1 MFSILSSFRDYIFDY
16 ISLPNNY
23 LRTMKKIPLF
33 IFCMLLAMVIVN
45 KANAQ
50 CTPDKNITV
59 PGFYPAT
66 FPDADQDKPYS
77 ATTTILSIK
86 DTTVFGQ
93 AVIIDSTVLKAVI
106 GLPPG
111 ITHQCLN
118 NSCVFF
124 PSQPSCVNFSGTPTK
139 AGTYPLKMV
148 ITIFAKIGGA
158 LPYNRVDTIRNFTMK
173 VNGMN
178 SVDFTS
184 ATATFDIMPNPV
196 NDKLFVNMID
206 NNSVK
211 NTTVMDAT
219 GRRVD
224 VIIENQDDTHLV
236 IDTRLLTPGIY
247 FCSNGT
253 SVKRFVKI

>member
-1 MFSILSSFRDYIFDY
+1 
-16 ISLPNNY
+16 
-23 LRTMKKIPLF
+23 
-33 IFCMLLAMVIVN
+33 MVS
-45 KANAQ
+45 ANIATAQ
-50 CTPDKNITV
+50 CTPDGNITV

-66 FPDADQDKPYS
+66 FPEADQDKPYS

-93 AVIIDSTVLKAVI
+93 AVVIDSTVLKAVI

-124 PSQPSCVNFSGTPTK
+124 PTKPSCVNFSGTPTK

-178 SVDFTS
+178 AVDFANVS
-184 ATATFDIMPNPV
+184 GDFEIMPNPV
-196 NDKLFVNMID
+196 NDRLLVNLTNENSIKNAMI
-206 NNSVK
+206 
-211 NTTVMDAT
+211 MDAM
-219 GRRVD
+219 GRKID
-224 VIIENQDDTHLV
+224 VVIESQDDTHLV

-247 FCSNGT
+247 FCSNG
-253 SVKRFVKI
+253 SKVKRFVKI

>member
-1 MFSILSSFRDYIFDY
+1 
-16 ISLPNNY
+16 
-23 LRTMKKIPLF
+23 
-33 IFCMLLAMVIVN
+33 MVS
-45 KANAQ
+45 ANIATAQ
-50 CTPDKNITV
+50 CTPDGNITV

-66 FPDADQDKPYS
+66 FPEADQDKPYS

-93 AVIIDSTVLKAVI
+93 AVVIDSTVLKAVI

-124 PSQPSCVNFSGTPTK
+124 PTKPSCVNFSGTPTK

-178 SVDFTS
+178 AVDFANVS
-184 ATATFDIMPNPV
+184 ADFEIMPNPV
-196 NDKLFVNMID
+196 NDKLLVNLANENFIKNAMI
-206 NNSVK
+206 
-211 NTTVMDAT
+211 TDAM
-219 GRRVD
+219 GRKID
-224 VIIENQDDTHLV
+224 VVIESQDDTHLV
-236 IDTRLLTPGIY
+236 IDTRLLIPGIY
-247 FCSNGT
+247 FCSNG
-253 SVKRFVKI
+253 SKVKRFVKI

>member
-1 MFSILSSFRDYIFDY
+1 
-16 ISLPNNY
+16 
-23 LRTMKKIPLF
+23 
-33 IFCMLLAMVIVN
+33 MVS
-45 KANAQ
+45 ANIATAQ
-50 CTPDKNITV
+50 CTPDGNITV

-66 FPDADQDKPYS
+66 FPEADQDKPYS

-93 AVIIDSTVLKAVI
+93 AVVIDSTVLKAVI

-124 PSQPSCVNFSGTPTK
+124 PTKPSCVNFSGTPTQ

-178 SVDFTS
+178 AVDFANVS
-184 ATATFDIMPNPV
+184 GDFEIMPNPV
-196 NDKLFVNMID
+196 NDRLLVNLTNENSIKNAMI
-206 NNSVK
+206 
-211 NTTVMDAT
+211 MDAM
-219 GRRVD
+219 GRKID
-224 VIIENQDDTHLV
+224 VVIESQDDTHLV

-247 FCSNGT
+247 FCSNG
-253 SVKRFVKI
+253 SKVKRFVKI

>member
-1 MFSILSSFRDYIFDY
+1 
-16 ISLPNNY
+16 
-23 LRTMKKIPLF
+23 
-33 IFCMLLAMVIVN
+33 MVS
-45 KANAQ
+45 ANIATAQ
-50 CTPDKNITV
+50 CTPDGNITV

-66 FPDADQDKPYS
+66 FPEADQDKPYS

-93 AVIIDSTVLKAVI
+93 AVVIDSTVLKAVI

-124 PSQPSCVNFSGTPTK
+124 PTKPSCVNFSGTPTK

-178 SVDFTS
+178 AVDFANVS
-184 ATATFDIMPNPV
+184 ADFEIMPNPV
-196 NDKLFVNMID
+196 NDKLLVNLANENFIKNAMI
-206 NNSVK
+206 
-211 NTTVMDAT
+211 TDAM
-219 GRRVD
+219 GRKID
-224 VIIENQDDTHLV
+224 VVIESQDDTHLV
-236 IDTRLLTPGIY
+236 IDTCLLTPGIY
-247 FCSNGT
+247 FCSNG
-253 SVKRFVKI
+253 SKVKRFVKI

>member
-1 MFSILSSFRDYIFDY
+1 
-16 ISLPNNY
+16 
-23 LRTMKKIPLF
+23 
-33 IFCMLLAMVIVN
+33 MVGVN
-45 KANAQ
+45 IASAQ
-50 CTPDKNITV
+50 CTPDGNITV

-66 FPDADQDKPYS
+66 FPEADQDKPYS

-93 AVIIDSTVLKAVI
+93 AVVIDSTVLKAVI

-124 PSQPSCVNFSGTPTK
+124 PTKPSCVNFSGTPTQ

-178 SVDFTS
+178 AVDFANVS
-184 ATATFDIMPNPV
+184 ADFEIMPNPV
-196 NDKLFVNMID
+196 NDRLLVNLTNENSIKNAMI
-206 NNSVK
+206 
-211 NTTVMDAT
+211 MDAM
-219 GRRVD
+219 GRKID
-224 VIIENQDDTHLV
+224 VVIESQDDTHLV

-247 FCSNGT
+247 FCSNG
-253 SVKRFVKI
+253 SKVKRFVKI

>member
-1 MFSILSSFRDYIFDY
+1 
-16 ISLPNNY
+16 
-23 LRTMKKIPLF
+23 
-33 IFCMLLAMVIVN
+33 MVS
-45 KANAQ
+45 ANIATAQ
-50 CTPDKNITV
+50 CTPDGNITV

-66 FPDADQDKPYS
+66 FPEADQDKPYS

-93 AVIIDSTVLKAVI
+93 AVVIDSTVLKAVI

-124 PSQPSCVNFSGTPTK
+124 PTKPSCVNFSGTPTK

-178 SVDFTS
+178 AVDFANVS
-184 ATATFDIMPNPV
+184 ADFEIMPNPV
-196 NDKLFVNMID
+196 NDKLLVNLANENFIKNAMI
-206 NNSVK
+206 
-211 NTTVMDAT
+211 TDAM
-219 GRRVD
+219 GRKIEV
-224 VIIENQDDTHLV
+224 VIESQDDTHLV

-247 FCSNGT
+247 FCSNG
-253 SVKRFVKI
+253 SKVKRFVKI

>member
-1 MFSILSSFRDYIFDY
+1 MNK
-16 ISLPNNY
+16 ISQL
-23 LRTMKKIPLF
+23 
-33 IFCMLLAMVIVN
+33 IFCTLVAVVSSN
-45 KANAQ
+45 VTYAQ
-50 CTPDKNITV
+50 CTPDKDITV
-59 PGFYPAT
+59 PGFYPAA
-66 FPDADQDKPYS
+66 FPEADQDKPYT

-93 AVIIDSTVLKAVI
+93 AVIIDSTVLKAVL

-124 PSQPSCVNFSGTPTK
+124 PTKPSCVNFSGTPTQ

-158 LPYNRVDTIRNFTMK
+158 IPYNRVDTIRNFTMK

-178 SVDFTS
+178 AVDFS
-184 ATATFDIMPNPV
+184 EVEEGFNVMPNPV
-196 NDKLFVNMID
+196 TDKLFVQLTD
-206 NNSVK
+206 KNSVER
-211 NTTVMDAT
+211 TMIMDAM
-219 GRRVD
+219 GRKIEV
-224 VIIENQDDTHLV
+224 VIESQDDTHLV

-247 FCSNGT
+247 FCSNG
-253 SVKRFVKI
+253 SAVKRFVKI

>member
-1 MFSILSSFRDYIFDY
+1 
-16 ISLPNNY
+16 
-23 LRTMKKIPLF
+23 MKKISQF
-33 IFCMLLAMVIVN
+33 IFCTLIAVVSSN
-45 KANAQ
+45 VTYAQ
-50 CTPDKNITV
+50 CTPDKDITV

-66 FPDADQDKPYS
+66 FPEADQDKPYT

-86 DTTVFGQ
+86 DTMVFGQ
-93 AVIIDSTVLKAVI
+93 AVVIDSTVLKAVI

-124 PSQPSCVNFSGTPTK
+124 PTKPSCVNFSGTPTQ

-178 SVDFTS
+178 AVDFANVS
-184 ATATFDIMPNPV
+184 ADFEIMPNPV
-196 NDKLFVNMID
+196 NDKLFVNVTGA
-206 NNSVK
+206 NSLK
-211 NTTVMDAT
+211 NTMIMDAM
-219 GRRVD
+219 GRKVE
-224 VIIENQDDTHLV
+224 VIIEPQDDTHLV
-236 IDTRLLTPGIY
+236 IDTHLLNPGID
-247 FCSNGT
+247 FCSNGNK
-253 SVKRFVKI
+253 VKRFVKI

>member
-1 MFSILSSFRDYIFDY
+1 
-16 ISLPNNY
+16 
-23 LRTMKKIPLF
+23 
-33 IFCMLLAMVIVN
+33 MVS
-45 KANAQ
+45 ANIATAQ
-50 CTPDKNITV
+50 CTPDGNITV

-66 FPDADQDKPYS
+66 FPEADQDKPYS

-93 AVIIDSTVLKAVI
+93 AVVIDSTVLKAVI

-124 PSQPSCVNFSGTPTK
+124 PTKPSCVNFSGTPTK

-178 SVDFTS
+178 AVDFANVS
-184 ATATFDIMPNPV
+184 ADFEIMPNPV
-196 NDKLFVNMID
+196 NDKLLVNLANENFIKNAMI
-206 NNSVK
+206 
-211 NTTVMDAT
+211 TDAM
-219 GRRVD
+219 GRKID
-224 VIIENQDDTHLV
+224 VVIESQDDTHLV

-247 FCSNGT
+247 FCSNG
-253 SVKRFVKI
+253 SKVKRFVKI

>member
-1 MFSILSSFRDYIFDY
+1 
-16 ISLPNNY
+16 
-23 LRTMKKIPLF
+23 
-33 IFCMLLAMVIVN
+33 MVS
-45 KANAQ
+45 ANIATAQ
-50 CTPDKNITV
+50 CTPDGNITV

-66 FPDADQDKPYS
+66 FPEADQDKPYS

-93 AVIIDSTVLKAVI
+93 AVVIDSTVLKAVI

-124 PSQPSCVNFSGTPTK
+124 PTKPSCVNFSGTPTK

-158 LPYNRVDTIRNFTMK
+158 LPYNRVDTIKNFTMK

-178 SVDFTS
+178 AVDFANVS
-184 ATATFDIMPNPV
+184 ADFEIMPNPV
-196 NDKLFVNMID
+196 NDKLLVNLTNENSIKNAMI
-206 NNSVK
+206 
-211 NTTVMDAT
+211 MDAM
-219 GRRVD
+219 GRKID
-224 VIIENQDDTHLV
+224 VVIESQDDTHLV

-247 FCSNGT
+247 FCSNG
-253 SVKRFVKI
+253 SKVKRFVKI

>member
-1 MFSILSSFRDYIFDY
+1 
-16 ISLPNNY
+16 
-23 LRTMKKIPLF
+23 MKKISLL
-33 IFCMLLAMVIVN
+33 IFSTLIAMIS
-45 KANAQ
+45 ANVAFAQ
-50 CTPDKNITV
+50 CTPDKDITV

-66 FPDADQDKPYS
+66 FPEADQDKPYS

-93 AVIIDSTVLKAVI
+93 AVIIDSTVLKAVL

-124 PSQPSCVNFSGTPTK
+124 PSQPSCVNFAGTPTK

-148 ITIFAKIGGA
+148 ITIFAKIGGTI
-158 LPYNRVDTIRNFTMK
+158 PYNRVDTVRNFTMK

-178 SVDFTS
+178 SVDFANTS
-184 ATATFDIMPNPV
+184 DAFEIMPNPV
-196 NDKLFVNMID
+196 NDKLFVNFD
-206 NNSVK
+206 DKFSVK
-211 NTTVMDAT
+211 NTMIMDAM
-219 GRRVD
+219 GRSVE
-224 VIIENQDDTHLV
+224 VIIHSQDDTHFV

-247 FCSNGT
+247 FCSNGN

>member
-1 MFSILSSFRDYIFDY
+1 
-16 ISLPNNY
+16 
-23 LRTMKKIPLF
+23 MKKISLL
-33 IFCMLLAMVIVN
+33 IFCTFIAMVS
-45 KANAQ
+45 ANIATAQ
-50 CTPDKNITV
+50 CTPDGNITV

-66 FPDADQDKPYS
+66 FPEADQDKPYS

-93 AVIIDSTVLKAVI
+93 AVVIDSTVLKAVI

-124 PSQPSCVNFSGTPTK
+124 PTKPSCVNFSGTPTK

-178 SVDFTS
+178 AVDFANVS
-184 ATATFDIMPNPV
+184 ADFEIMPNPV
-196 NDKLFVNMID
+196 NDKLLVNLANENFIKNAMI
-206 NNSVK
+206 
-211 NTTVMDAT
+211 TDAM
-219 GRRVD
+219 GRKID
-224 VIIENQDDTHLV
+224 VVIESQDDTHLV

-247 FCSNGT
+247 FCSNG
-253 SVKRFVKI
+253 SKVKRFVKI

>member
-1 MFSILSSFRDYIFDY
+1 
-16 ISLPNNY
+16 
-23 LRTMKKIPLF
+23 
-33 IFCMLLAMVIVN
+33 MVS
-45 KANAQ
+45 ANIATAQ
-50 CTPDKNITV
+50 CTPDGNITV

-66 FPDADQDKPYS
+66 FPEADQDKPYS

-93 AVIIDSTVLKAVI
+93 AVVIDSTVLKAVI

-124 PSQPSCVNFSGTPTK
+124 PTKPSCVNFSGTPTQ

-178 SVDFTS
+178 ALDFANVS
-184 ATATFDIMPNPV
+184 ADFEIMPNPV
-196 NDKLFVNMID
+196 NDRLLINLTNENSIKNAMI
-206 NNSVK
+206 
-211 NTTVMDAT
+211 MDAM
-219 GRRVD
+219 GRKFD
-224 VIIENQDDTHLV
+224 VVIESQDDTHLV

-247 FCSNGT
+247 FCSNG
-253 SVKRFVKI
+253 SKVKRFVKI